1 MPTPPQIVERCFS
14 VPGYRYVSRLRRDA
28 LQPRA
33 NCREVL
39 ENEAP
44 LVSDVGVGVEGDVRN
59 RVTPPDEELPAFQVL
74 LHDPERVVTELL
86 FDLQGGPAFF
96 RHLRVENVKPGACHG
111 YVRLVAVLLDVRS
124 GPTEITPCVSSNP
137 SNTPVTSASPS
148 AYMVTSR
155 CIIS

>member
-44 LVSDVGVGVEGDVRN
+44 LVSDVGVGVEGDVRY

-74 LHDPERVVTELL
+74 LHDPERVVAELL
-86 FDLQGGPAFF
+86 FDLEGTPAFF
-96 RHLRVENVKPGACHG
+96 GHLRVEDVEPGAGHGDVWLVVVLLEEHPPQRLRPVKPAGRQKRGAFG
-111 YVRLVAVLLDVRS
+111 EVEQDRVGFRQEL
-124 GPTEITPCVSSNP
+124 
-137 SNTPVTSASPS
+137 
-148 AYMVTSR
+148 SR
-155 CIIS
+155 F